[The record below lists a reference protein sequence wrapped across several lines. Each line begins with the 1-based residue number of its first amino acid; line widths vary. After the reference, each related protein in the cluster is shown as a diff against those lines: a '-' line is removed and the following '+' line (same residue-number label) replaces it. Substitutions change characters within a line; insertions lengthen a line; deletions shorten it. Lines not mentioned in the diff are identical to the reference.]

1 MAKKKTKETTEV
13 TEIVETIEPV
23 AKKGKNTKTASE
35 VAAVVETKEPVEKKG
50 KKAKVNSEV
59 AAVVETKEPVTKKG
73 KNAKATSEVVEKVE
87 TKEPAKSKGKKTKKT
102 EIIEDNLD
110 NEPIIALPVDLDEV
124 ENLDETEILDEID
137 DLDEIEDL
145 DELEDLDDSESQE
158 FDSNGKRGRGRPR
171 KVLTQEERE
180 KILENAK
187 RQRGRPRKEK
197 EEKPEKEVVKE
208 KIIRGRKKVDVPKE
222 THIPLRDESAIIQA
236 TLVKKQKQEKAAEQA
251 FIEITP
257 IPPKPN
263 VRYSDEDLAIFEKR
277 IQDFRKESIEEL
289 RMLRDRLDDL
299 TNYDFA
305 EESMI
310 YSMHMAEQGSE
321 ALEKEKTYA
330 QIQRINE
337 YIKKLDDA
345 LQRIKEKTYGICRV
359 CGCLIAKERLLAVP
373 ITTLS
378 AAYKIHKKCPEDGID
393 RIEQPG
399 ANNSNGKQ

>member
-13 TEIVETIEPV
+13 TEIVETTKPV
-23 AKKGKNTKTASE
+23 AKKSKKTKSASDS
-35 VAAVVETKEPVEKKG
+35 VKKVETIVQVAKKD
-50 KKAKVNSEV
+50 KKAKN
-59 AAVVETKEPVTKKG
+59 
-73 KNAKATSEVVEKVE
+73 TSEVVEKPGAIKPE
-87 TKEPAKSKGKKTKKT
+87 AKTSKKTKAATEAIEKAETIKPEAKASKKT
-102 EIIEDNLD
+102 KAATEVVDKVKTAETTKKAKKTTAIKDDKKSSSIS
-110 NEPIIALPVDLDEV
+110 NEPVVLEEVDISV
-124 ENLDETEILDEID
+124 
-137 DLDEIEDL
+137 
-145 DELEDLDDSESQE
+145 DSESQE
-158 FDSNGKRGRGRPR
+158 IDDKEKKKRGRPR
-171 KVLTQEERE
+171 KVLTPEERE

-197 EEKPEKEVVKE
+197 EEKPEKEVPKE
-208 KIIRGRKKVDVPKE
+208 KIKKGRKKVDAPKE
-222 THIPLRDESAIIQA
+222 THIPLRDESSLIQA
-236 TLVKKQKQEKAAEQA
+236 TLVKKQKEEKAAEQA

-378 AAYKIHKKCPEDGID
+378 ASYKIHKKCPEDGID
-393 RIEQPG
+393 RIEQP
-399 ANNSNGKQ
+399 AANNNSNGK

>member
-1 MAKKKTKETTEV
+1 MAKKKTQETTEV
-13 TEIVETIEPV
+13 AEIVKNIEQV
-23 AKKGKNTKTASE
+23 EKKGKKTKATPK
-35 VAAVVETKEPVEKKG
+35 VVEAVEIIEPVEKKG
-50 KKAKVNSEV
+50 KK
-59 AAVVETKEPVTKKG
+59 T
-73 KNAKATSEVVEKVE
+73 KATPKVVEKVDTIE
-87 TKEPAKSKGKKTKKT
+87 LAKSKGKKANKT
-102 EIIEDNLD
+102 EVIEDDIDL
-110 NEPIIALPVDLDEV
+110 EPIAAEPVNFEEFEDFE
-124 ENLDETEILDEID
+124 ETEDFE
-137 DLDEIEDL
+137 
-145 DELEDLDDSESQE
+145 DSESQE

-171 KVLTQEERE
+171 KVLTTEERE
-180 KILENAK
+180 RLLENAK

-197 EEKPEKEVVKE
+197 EKKPEKEVIKE
-208 KIIRGRKKVDVPKE
+208 KIKRGRKKVDVPKE
-222 THIPLRDESAIIQA
+222 THIPLRDESSIIQA
-236 TLVKKQKQEKAAEQA
+236 TLVKKQKEEKAAEQA
-251 FIEITP
+251 FIEVTP

-378 AAYKIHKKCPEDGID
+378 AAYKIHKKCPDDGID
-393 RIEQPG
+393 RIEQPS
-399 ANNSNGKQ
+399 ANNNSNGKQ